1 MVDFVA
7 PSQTRENQPVGREGL
22 ARDYERYFGTRIQ
35 ATRYIGVSVCL
46 SKCVSMCPIGC
57 QSVF

>member
-7 PSQTRENQPVGREGL
+7 SSQPRETGVCQPFGL
-22 ARDYERYFGTRIQ
+22 AREEERYFGTRIQ

-46 SKCVSMCPIGC
+46 SIGVSLCPIGC

>member
-1 MVDFVA
+1 MVDFVL
-7 PSQTRENQPVGREGL
+7 PSQTLEKGPVGPESL
-22 ARDYERYFGTRIQ
+22 ARDSERYFGTRIQ

>member
-1 MVDFVA
+1 MVDFGSL
-7 PSQTRENQPVGREGL
+7 SQPRENQLVRPECL
-22 ARDYERYFGTRIQ
+22 ARDEERYFGTRIQ

-46 SKCVSMCPIGC
+46 SIGVSMCPIGC

>member
-1 MVDFVA
+1 MVDFGV
-7 PSQTRENQPVGREGL
+7 SLQRWEKGPVIPESL
-22 ARDYERYFGTRIQ
+22 ARDQERYFGTRIQ

-46 SKCVSMCPIGC
+46 SIGVSMCPIGC